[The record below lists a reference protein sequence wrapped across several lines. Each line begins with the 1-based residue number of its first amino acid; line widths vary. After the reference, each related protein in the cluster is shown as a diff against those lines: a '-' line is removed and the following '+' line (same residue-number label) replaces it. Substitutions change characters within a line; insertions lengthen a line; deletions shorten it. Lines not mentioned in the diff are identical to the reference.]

1 MSLVA
6 ALKTA
11 VGVRGRGCLPDR
23 IDSRDAPFH
32 VLKNALGVSI
42 AAATTSLEEFVEV
55 KDQGATNACVG
66 YSLAQSAFVQMG
78 VDGWQERFFPSA
90 HALYSWGRA
99 YTGMQSQ
106 DIGTYIRDGQRAMK
120 QFGFPPESAWPSKPR
135 TVNVAP
141 NITAFRAA
149 ADQRKLAGY
158 YRIPRGDTESIRLA
172 LTAGKPVVFGLRLG
186 ESFLDGDEEVID
198 RDSGR
203 ELGGHAMTI
212 VGHARDRFKV
222 VSSWGTTWRDGG
234 LCWISD
240 RRIREEAQDLWCI
253 DLLS

>member
-1 MSLVA
+1 MSLVTSIKS
-6 ALKTA
+6 AL
-11 VGVRGRGCLPDR
+11 GVRGRGCLPDR

-32 VLKNALGVSI
+32 VLKNALGVSVI
-42 AAATTSLEEFVEV
+42 AGTTSLEEFVDV
-55 KDQGATNACVG
+55 RDQFATNSCVG
-66 YSLAQSAFVQMG
+66 FSLAEAAYVQMG
-78 VDGWQERFFPSA
+78 VDGWDDRFFPSA
-90 HALYSWGRA
+90 HAIYGWARA
-99 YTGMQSQ
+99 YTGMQRQ
-106 DIGTYIRDGQRAMK
+106 DLGTYIRDGARALK

-158 YRIPRGDTESIRLA
+158 YRIPRGDTDAIRLA
-172 LTAGKPVVFGLRLG
+172 LTAGKPVVFGLQLR
-186 ESFLDGDEEVID
+186 ESFLDGREEVID

-212 VGHARDRFKV
+212 VGHTGDRFRV
-222 VSSWGTTWRDGG
+222 VSSWGKTWRDGG
-234 LCWISD
+234 LCWIAD
-240 RRIREEAQDLWCI
+240 RRIREEGQDLWVI